1 MTTGIALALLDNES
15 CDLVGSAHPTYQCER
30 MAASVA
36 DKIRSHNTLLI
47 LKCGIVSWFVRLRWA
62 KGAYIIVR
70 SFFSENTLSALES
83 CVLFI
88 LKRGFALWF
97 YAPAGRRFG

>member
-36 DKIRSHNTLLI
+36 DKIRSYSTVPELI
-47 LKCGIVSWFVRLRWA
+47 C
-62 KGAYIIVR
+62 
-70 SFFSENTLSALES
+70 
-83 CVLFI
+83 
-88 LKRGFALWF
+88 GFASWF
-97 YAPAGRRFG
+97 YAHVAGDKFHGLGAGPIVCSCTIGISAIHGGQAAPQRPQRD